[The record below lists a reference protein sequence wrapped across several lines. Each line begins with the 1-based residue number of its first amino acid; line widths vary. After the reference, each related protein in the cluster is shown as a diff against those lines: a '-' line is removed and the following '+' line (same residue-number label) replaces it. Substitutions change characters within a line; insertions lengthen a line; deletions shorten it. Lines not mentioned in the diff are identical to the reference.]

1 MKLKLGGD
9 LLGQGTF
16 GCVFKPAVL
25 CPKDPSSGK
34 DTTRFT
40 PEYLENGATPTANDH
55 ARLRSG
61 VSKLVFD
68 DTEYMDERKSAALM
82 RTIDPKAEFT
92 NPLLGSCPMRMS
104 RVRDLQ
110 GMDRCNPAMK
120 TRTQK
125 AYNLVFEHHG
135 TDLFRYGLGTE
146 ENLSKLNFASKS
158 LHTKILGVCR
168 GIKKMLEHDFV
179 HMDIK
184 PPNMLN
190 VGSKIL
196 LIDFGLSSEL
206 KDVLSPG
213 FKGIVTHDYPYY
225 PPELKLY
232 WKKLTRENWMEN
244 YTEVLSLFLKH
255 LEVRPVALRNSV
267 SSLIRTTTSQIERR
281 VAKEGGT
288 PEQHRL
294 AIFTEFI
301 KKLDLFSL
309 GVSLLEI
316 FATGDSSKMTPEQLR
331 NFKRILRGM
340 TSMNPF
346 DRYDIDQLINDYTG
360 FIGTLSSAA
369 SPPTSPPMKEMA
381 GPAKPR
387 SSSVSFK
394 TAKTSLNASAS
405 ASTSASASAS
415 PLNAN
420 PLTGGSV
427 TKQLMRK
434 KMTELK
440 ELARLC
446 KCSQQGPKAVLCK
459 RLAERVKL

>member
-1 MKLKLGGD
+1 MKLKIGGD
-9 LLGQGTF
+9 LVGQGTF
-16 GCVFKPAVL
+16 GCVFKPMVL
-25 CPKDPSSGK
+25 CPKDASGK

-55 ARLRSG
+55 ARLQRG

-104 RVRDLQ
+104 QVRDLQ
-110 GMDRCNPAMK
+110 GMDRCNPAMD
-120 TRTQK
+120 TRIKK

-168 GIKKMLEHDFV
+168 GIKKMLENDFV

-196 LIDFGLSSEL
+196 LIDFGLSSDL

-213 FKGIVTHDYPYY
+213 FKGITTHAYPYY

-232 WKKLTRENWMEN
+232 WKTLTRENWMVN
-244 YTEVLSLFLKH
+244 YTSILTLLLSKLD
-255 LEVRPVALRNSV
+255 VRPVPLRKSV
-267 SSLIRTTTSQIERR
+267 SSLITTVERQIKSR
-281 VAKEGGT
+281 VTKEGGT
-288 PEQHRL
+288 PEEHRL

-301 KKLDLFSL
+301 RKLDIFSL
-309 GVSLLEI
+309 GISLLEI
-316 FATGDSSKMTPEQLR
+316 FAYGDSSNMTPEQLQ

-346 DRYDIDQLINDYTG
+346 DRYDIDRLINEYAA
-360 FIGTLSSAA
+360 FVNTLSKA
-369 SPPTSPPMKEMA
+369 PTSPPKVVSEPRKPKAPSPSTTPSFVTARSTPSTAYNTPDVTSGGYVSDQLRTKSMK
-381 GPAKPR
+381 
-387 SSSVSFK
+387 
-394 TAKTSLNASAS
+394 
-405 ASTSASASAS
+405 
-415 PLNAN
+415 
-420 PLTGGSV
+420 
-427 TKQLMRK
+427 
-434 KMTELK
+434 ELK
-440 ELARLC
+440 EYARLC
-446 KCSQQGPKAVLCK
+446 KCSQKGSKTVLSA
-459 RLAERVKL
+459 RLAEYIKA

>member
-1 MKLKLGGD
+1 MQLKIGGD

-25 CPKDPSSGK
+25 CPKDASGK

-40 PEYLENGATPTANDH
+40 PEYLENGTTPTANDR
-55 ARLRSG
+55 ARLQRG

-92 NPLLGSCPMRMS
+92 NPLLGSCRMRMS
-104 RVRDLQ
+104 QVRDLQ

-120 TRTQK
+120 TRTRK

-135 TDLFRYGLGTE
+135 TDLFRYGLSDE
-146 ENLSKLNFASKS
+146 ETLTKLNFASKT

-196 LIDFGLSSEL
+196 LIDFGLSSKL

-213 FKGIVTHDYPYY
+213 LKGVVTHDYLYY

-232 WKKLTRENWMEN
+232 CNILTHENWMEN
-244 YTEVLSLFLKH
+244 YTIELELFLKH
-255 LEVRPVALRNSV
+255 LEVRPLALRNSV

-294 AIFTEFI
+294 AMFTEFI
-301 KKLDLFSL
+301 KKLDIFSL

-316 FATGDSSKMTPEQLR
+316 FAAGDSSKMTPDQLR
-331 NFKRILRGM
+331 DFKRIIRGM

-346 DRYDIDQLINDYTG
+346 DRYDIDTLINDYTA
-360 FIGTLSSAA
+360 FVGTLSSVA
-369 SPPTSPPMKEMA
+369 SPPTSPPMKEVT

-387 SSSVSFK
+387 SSSAAFK
-394 TAKTSLNASAS
+394 TAETSIYANPSAS
-405 ASTSASASAS
+405 HSAS
-415 PLNAN
+415 PS
-420 PLTGGSV
+420 TGGSV
-427 TKQLMRK
+427 TKQLMAK
-434 KMTELK
+434 KMAELK

-446 KCSQQGPKAVLCK
+446 KCSQQGPKAALCK
-459 RLAERVKL
+459 RLAERVKP